1 MSKIRLTKFAKVLL
15 SLCLMAT
22 TIYNTPIVISAT
34 EDETIAETTTLDEST
49 TMDSTAEES
58 SSSNVSEETSEQ
70 VQENIEQPSPVES
83 EVVPTVTPEEI
94 ITTVE
99 PTVAPSKQ
107 PVETIPTEVVPTET
121 PVATQLPEDTGVSTE
136 LPVETLL
143 PELNEDDRL
152 LLEDEPMLSDLNSNI
167 AKVYP
172 EYLTPQ
178 ELSDGGYGEAHLDAS
193 NSGFFEIKDG
203 KYICINERNY
213 PKDYPHGKHY
223 VSITSNATANTI
235 GYVRCDVYSGETSED
250 IYFEVI
256 YELENGDVISRESV
270 KENDVPAKVPDYEN
284 GYWTLKGGQNQV
296 TPNNVHIKENRT
308 TFVWHKAK
316 GYKVTYKWDGEI
328 PPNGVELP
336 VDENEYLVGAKYLIN
351 KDYDSNTV
359 IDDKDENGKVIG
371 KYLFYGWKDL
381 NNGVMV
387 EGGVEVA
394 GYWGYKKV
402 EPSESAEANLQDVY
416 VYVQITGYPTTS
428 LKPNKD
434 GWYTV
439 GQTKMDLV
447 DINEVEHGYDLID
460 NNKVAI
466 EDAKAAISSKNFKHY
481 EHNQALN
488 TKLIAEHM
496 NKNNV
501 DIKKVTNGATDYVE
515 IGNTWHMDI
524 VINYYDVQ
532 DKMLKI
538 VYEDGVDNE
547 EVFENRVYEELNG
560 NPTPK
565 FDLNLDARDG
575 FQDPIR
581 KGYTFDGWEPNV
593 KVTVDEEDATNG
605 IITYKAKWKIN
616 SSDFKTLTYTV
627 HYFND
632 GDEVLK
638 DQQTV
643 TQKVW
648 VNAPDTLTVDKTRIN
663 ITNKY
668 DGYAFDKTDPSEI
681 PSTIQNGGTIKV
693 YYEKDVEGGEKPGQG
708 DGTPDK
714 YQVTVTYKVDNGT
727 WNDGTETTLTQE
739 YVIGEKDGAGNWT
752 ANKVFLSDIP
762 TPKPAEGFT
771 DEGKW
776 ITDEPNEEIQVTK
789 NVEYKYAY
797 DQKVQLS
804 AKVNFV
810 NEDTKEPVKD
820 SINVNV
826 VYGTDLVA
834 ANYVE
839 SIQGYVVTDATQVVE
854 NIKENGKKVT
864 IFYAEDVEGGEKP
877 GQGDGTP
884 DKYQA
889 KVVFSVVNGN
899 FKNSNENQR
908 ETYVTL
914 FEDGEWSENGI
925 GYLSDEQAAY
935 GSDVVANDGYVGPL
949 WDPDVPHKSNE
960 ISKDGMKYV
969 ATFALP
975 KYNVTIKY
983 VNEKS
988 EPIAETKYFAINKEE
1003 VVEQVSPEVDGYA
1016 LLDPSQ
1022 SIVVVKGEDL
1032 SSDYVVTVAYGVD
1045 SKGTIDPETGEDKGD
1060 GIADKYQV
1068 DVIFAA
1074 VNGVFIENGKAQLE
1088 KLVTLVDENGNFSDK
1103 GTFILSDYMLPK
1115 ARPVG
1120 TYTGVG
1126 SWDHLLPNKPQS
1138 TVITKEGP
1146 FTFTITF
1153 NQKLTS
1159 DITVNTYY
1167 EGVENAVTSKATQ
1180 EVGTKFTH
1188 DFTDVVTYE
1197 DNHYVLESVNPGE
1210 TITVDASDVN
1220 NVIDAYYV
1228 LDNDGGK
1235 EPGEG
1240 DGTPDKYQV
1249 KVTYEVVNGT
1259 VSFAETFVTLYKAGV
1274 MAEDGIGYLTEE
1286 QIPTFGANSG
1296 YHFVKWNPEK
1306 PTVEVEI
1313 TEDTVFTAYYEADA
1327 SVEPER
1333 KDPVFQCPDGTV
1345 WNDETGM
1352 CEVIVVSVPVD
1363 PGNPPVGPVN
1373 PGNLPADM
1381 TTPDDGDDQNAEIVE
1396 TPFNDDD
1403 NTGKGE
1409 VVEIEDEETPEA
1421 GGRRGHW
1428 ALINLI
1434 ATVGGALLALIL
1446 LIGKHQKDA
1455 DDEADENAQVV
1466 ASEMDEEDEVVKR
1479 RRKWKYISTIVAVIS
1494 VVIFFLTENM
1504 SLRMVLVDKYTMLM
1518 LALFLGNV
1526 VCLYMGKRWHEAD
1539 EEEQERA

>member
-1 MSKIRLTKFAKVLL
+1 
-15 SLCLMAT
+15 
-22 TIYNTPIVISAT
+22 
-34 EDETIAETTTLDEST
+34 
-49 TMDSTAEES
+49 MD
-58 SSSNVSEETSEQ
+58 
-70 VQENIEQPSPVES
+70 I
-83 EVVPTVTPEEI
+83 
-94 ITTVE
+94 
-99 PTVAPSKQ
+99 
-107 PVETIPTEVVPTET
+107 
-121 PVATQLPEDTGVSTE
+121 
-136 LPVETLL
+136 
-143 PELNEDDRL
+143 
-152 LLEDEPMLSDLNSNI
+152 
-167 AKVYP
+167 
-172 EYLTPQ
+172 
-178 ELSDGGYGEAHLDAS
+178 
-193 NSGFFEIKDG
+193 
-203 KYICINERNY
+203 
-213 PKDYPHGKHY
+213 
-223 VSITSNATANTI
+223 
-235 GYVRCDVYSGETSED
+235 
-250 IYFEVI
+250 
-256 YELENGDVISRESV
+256 
-270 KENDVPAKVPDYEN
+270 
-284 GYWTLKGGQNQV
+284 KGGQNQV
-296 TPNNVHIKENRT
+296 TPNNVHIKENRSP
-308 TFVWHKAK
+308 FVWHKAK

-381 NNGVMV
+381 NNGAMV

-402 EPSESAEANLQDVY
+402 EPSDSAEANLQDVY

-668 DGYAFDKTDPSEI
+668 DGYAFDKTDPSEN
-681 PSTIQNGGTIKV
+681 PSTIQNGGTSKV
-693 YYEKDVEGGEKPGQG
+693 YYEKDVEGGK
-708 DGTPDK
+708 
-714 YQVTVTYKVDNGT
+714 
-727 WNDGTETTLTQE
+727 
-739 YVIGEKDGAGNWT
+739 
-752 ANKVFLSDIP
+752 
-762 TPKPAEGFT
+762 
-771 DEGKW
+771 
-776 ITDEPNEEIQVTK
+776 
-789 NVEYKYAY
+789 
-797 DQKVQLS
+797 
-804 AKVNFV
+804 
-810 NEDTKEPVKD
+810 
-820 SINVNV
+820 
-826 VYGTDLVA
+826 
-834 ANYVE
+834 
-839 SIQGYVVTDATQVVE
+839 
-854 NIKENGKKVT
+854 
-864 IFYAEDVEGGEKP
+864 KP

-1045 SKGTIDPETGEDKGD
+1045 SKGTIVPETGEDKGD

-1088 KLVTLVDENGNFSDK
+1088 KLITLVDENGNFSDK

-1126 SWDHLLPNKPQS
+1126 SWDHLLPKEPQS

-1210 TITVDASDVN
+1210 TITVDASAAN

-1249 KVTYEVVNGT
+1249 KVTYEAVNGS
-1259 VSFAETFVTLYKAGV
+1259 VSIDHTYVTLFDEDGKWS
-1274 MAEDGIGYLTEE
+1274 EDGIGHLTEA
-1286 QIPTFGANSG
+1286 QIPTTSANDG
-1296 YHFVKWNPEK
+1296 YHNGTWDIM
-1306 PTVEVEI
+1306 PTTALDI
-1313 TEDTVFTAYYEADA
+1313 TEDTTFTITYVEIPEEETEEPADR
-1327 SVEPER
+1327 P
-1333 KDPVFQCPDGTV
+1333 DPVFQCPEGTV
-1345 WNDETGM
+1345 WNDNTGM
-1352 CEVIVVSVPVD
+1352 CDAIVVPVPVD
-1363 PGNPPVGPVN
+1363 PGNNPPVGPVN
-1373 PGNLPADM
+1373 PGVN
-1381 TTPDDGDDQNAEIVE
+1381 V
-1396 TPFNDDD
+1396 
-1403 NTGKGE
+1403 
-1409 VVEIEDEETPEA
+1409 EDEVDIPE
-1421 GGRRGHW
+1421 
-1428 ALINLI
+1428 
-1434 ATVGGALLALIL
+1434 V
-1446 LIGKHQKDA
+1446 
-1455 DDEADENAQVV
+1455 
-1466 ASEMDEEDEVVKR
+1466 DEEDEVVKR
-1479 RRKWKYISTIVAVIS
+1479 RRKWKFISTIVAVNS

-1504 SLRMVLVDKYTMLM
+1504 SLPMVLVDKYTMLM